1 MNQPPLFP
9 GIHPSIHQ
17 VTVRER
23 ERHASGKL
31 TPKELAAAQKM
42 RSTVFRGCPH
52 EVPCSDGW
60 ERCVERIARHQRRM
74 GHT

>member
-9 GIHPSIHQ
+9 GIHPSIRQ

-23 ERHASGKL
+23 QRHARGRL
-31 TPKELAAAQKM
+31 TPKELAEAQRM
-42 RSTVFRGCPH
+42 RAQVYRGCPH

-60 ERCVERIARHQRRM
+60 ERCVERIARYLREQ
-74 GHT
+74 G